1 MLFASFALVASSVLH
16 LSLTPLQ
23 KVMKGEIEPLDEWFA
38 KVDAVLKQHPLQDDD
53 DDTPPPPLQQQH
65 APPPPVAVTSMP
77 KKRSNRRGPLASLTS
92 TIDLVRIDE

>member
-53 DDTPPPPLQQQH
+53 DTPPPPQQQQH